1 MKQLAH
7 VKPACRIRLIDP
19 QECARVLELV
29 KQIPEHFWYQRK
41 SLQVGRGMDG
51 ATCDYGWITQ
61 RSMPKH
67 LSDEMIRLAP
77 KVDGLEL
84 DDWVINRYM
93 PGQYMGRHRDR
104 DPIPYNAVIPLQ
116 SLGDGIKIEDTF
128 YPDEVGVGAVF
139 FGPTPVHE
147 VPPVVNER
155 YVLVYLLTE
164 K

>member
-1 MKQLAH
+1 
-7 VKPACRIRLIDP
+7 
-19 QECARVLELV
+19 
-29 KQIPEHFWYQRK
+29 
-41 SLQVGRGMDG
+41 
-51 ATCDYGWITQ
+51 
-61 RSMPKH
+61 
-67 LSDEMIRLAP
+67 
-77 KVDGLEL
+77 
-84 DDWVINRYM
+84 
-93 PGQYMGRHRDR
+93 MGRHRDR